1 MKHSTKKLVLA
12 FVAAVMMGMPCT
24 AQDVEPPFTWEG
36 KGAASFISEGG
47 IQEIVFQF
55 ELSIDEQ
62 GMVDGKSTNEDGT
75 SKIKHV
81 FYSEPKQYDF
91 PGFFTRNI
99 VIVLMF
105 DEYGGNPML
114 GVLNGRIL
122 MDKFL
127 YGEMML
133 TRYEAGS
140 DTAKALGV
148 GDSEATLMEGD
159 ELPSSLRSVLKKCLP
174 IGVVKIEGDY
184 KNQGT
189 TAAPGA
195 AGSQGGDTI
204 ALFNKKDL
212 KDGYVYLKDADADP
226 KGVWKVQ
233 DGELRCSGNPVGFLR
248 TKQEYSD
255 YKLVFEWRWAEK
267 PGNSGVLLRMGG
279 EEKIWPLC
287 MEAQL
292 MNARAGDLIGMGCD
306 FNENKAKKGGP
317 ISYTPRMN
325 DSNEKKSGGWN
336 KYEIVCKGDTI
347 EVTINGQLQNKAT
360 GVSIRKGY
368 IGLQSEGVPIMF
380 RNIKLTPLN

>member
-1 MKHSTKKLVLA
+1 MKHSTKTLVLA
-12 FVAAVMMGMPCT
+12 FVAAVTMGMACM
-24 AQDVEPPFTWEG
+24 AQEMEPPFTWEG
-36 KGAASFISEGG
+36 KGAASFISENG
-47 IQEIVFQF
+47 IKEADFQF

-62 GMVDGKSTNEDGT
+62 GMVDGKTSNEDGI
-75 SKIKHV
+75 SRIKHV
-81 FYSEPKQYDF
+81 FYSETKQYDI
-91 PGFFTRNI
+91 PGFFARNI

-122 MDKFL
+122 VDKFL

-133 TRYEAGS
+133 TGYEAGS

-148 GDSEATLMEGD
+148 GNPEATLMEGD
-159 ELPSSLRSVLKKCLP
+159 ELPNSLKSVLKKCVP
-174 IGVVKIEGDY
+174 IGTVKIEGDY

-189 TAAPGA
+189 TAGPGA
-195 AGSQGGDTI
+195 AESQGGDTI
-204 ALFNKKDL
+204 GLFNKRGL
-212 KDGYVYLKDADADP
+212 KDGYVYLKDADA

-233 DGELRCSGNPVGFLR
+233 DGELWCTGDPVGFLR
-248 TKQEYSD
+248 TKEEYSD
-255 YKLVFEWRWAEK
+255 FKLTLEWRWPEK
-267 PGNSGVLLRMGG
+267 GGNSGVLLMMGD
-279 EEKIWPLC
+279 EERIWPLC

-292 MNARAGDLIGMGCD
+292 MHTRAGDFVGMGCD

-325 DSNEKKSGGWN
+325 DSSEKELGGWN

-347 EVTINGQLQNKAT
+347 EATVNGQLQNKAT

-380 RNIKLTPLN
+380 RNIKVTPLQ